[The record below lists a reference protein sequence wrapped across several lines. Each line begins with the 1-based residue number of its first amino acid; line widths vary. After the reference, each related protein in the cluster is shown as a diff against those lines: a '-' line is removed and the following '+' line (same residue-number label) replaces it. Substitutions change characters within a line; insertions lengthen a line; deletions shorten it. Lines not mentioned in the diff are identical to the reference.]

1 MSSKDGVNIV
11 VCGAESSG
19 KTSLITA
26 AATESFPET
35 VAPKLPVTR
44 LPGSTLQDG
53 ADAFL
58 IDTSSRQEDRA
69 KRIEEC
75 HRAHVIVMTYAVDDI
90 STLRYLSRSLLPALR
105 EEGIT
110 VPIVLVGCKLDKRPD
125 GSETSEAE
133 IVGLMN
139 DFREI
144 ETCLEC
150 SAKKLIQVAEVV
162 LYATKAVLHP
172 TRPLFDTQTQQL
184 KPRCV
189 RALRHIFKLCDLD
202 GDGVLNDQE
211 LNDFQVACFNTPL
224 QPDEIRGVKKVVEEK
239 LPSGV
244 DEKGLTL
251 RGFLFLHAL
260 FIERGRMETTW
271 AVLRKFGYNNQLVM
285 DEAHLTVSFER
296 RADQCVELTDQA
308 TDFLTSIFHR
318 FDKDGKGSLSGLEL
332 EELFA
337 TAPCSPWEE
346 PRWARCAEITGV
358 HGALTLSGFMAQW
371 ALTTLL
377 EPEKMLAYLH
387 YLGFTA
393 DQTDPQVAFRIS
405 KRRIHEKR
413 KGRFS
418 RNIFKC
424 VVFGAPGAGKSALLD
439 SLIGQPFREVL
450 GGAKASE
457 RMAVAALETEGLP
470 PSKRMLAMLEPE
482 PATAAHLLQS
492 PEDLQTY
499 DVATFVF
506 DSSSPTSFRATSAQL
521 SAMVQMDCEVP
532 CVLVAAKDDAKGISK
547 DLNEEVALLCTS
559 LNMSLPVSISIKDG
573 DLANIHSRILHVA
586 MHPDEFVPKTAAMRA
601 SAAYRKALTTGIAYM
616 AAGAGVTVVCMVAWR
631 IYASK
636 RSAT

>member
-1 MSSKDGVNIV
+1 LSAGLLEAWLSAGLLEARLSAGLLEARLSAGLLEAWLSAGLLEAVRR
-11 VCGAESSG
+11 
-19 KTSLITA
+19 A
-26 AATESFPET
+26 ARA
-35 VAPKLPVTR
+35 R
-44 LPGSTLQDG
+44 LSAGLL
-53 ADAFL
+53 DA
-58 IDTSSRQEDRA
+58 R
-69 KRIEEC
+69 
-75 HRAHVIVMTYAVDDI
+75 
-90 STLRYLSRSLLPALR
+90 LSAGLLEAWLSAGLLEAR
-105 EEGIT
+105 LSAG
-110 VPIVLVGCKLDKRPD
+110 LLDARLSAGLLDARLSAGLLEARLSAGLLDARLSAGLLEARLSAGLLDARLSAGLLEARRPW
-125 GSETSEAE
+125 SEWH
-133 IVGLMN
+133 
-139 DFREI
+139 
-144 ETCLEC
+144 
-150 SAKKLIQVAEVV
+150 VAEVV

-189 RALRHIFKLCDLD
+189 RALRHIFKLCDMD

-318 FDKDGKGSLSGLEL
+318 FDKDSKGALSGVEL

-346 PRWARCAEITGV
+346 PRWARCAESTGV
-358 HGALTLSGFMAQW
+358 HAALTLSGFMAQW

-405 KRRIHEKR
+405 KRRKHEKR

-424 VVFGAPGAGKSALLD
+424 VVLGAPGAGKSALLD
-439 SLIGQPFREVL
+439 SLIGQPFREVP

-470 PSKRMLAMLEPE
+470 PSKRMVAMLEPE

-506 DSSSPTSFRATSAQL
+506 DSSSPASFRSTSAQL

-547 DLNEEVALLCTS
+547 DLNEEVAAFCTS

-573 DLANIHSRILHVA
+573 DSANIHSRILNVA

-601 SAAYRKALTTGIAYM
+601 GI
-616 AAGAGVTVVCMVAWR
+616 
-631 IYASK
+631 
-636 RSAT
+636 